1 MAHMWLLRC
10 GGAAR
15 GVDTVVRGRLWA
27 CRSNRSTAEAT
38 EAVKKQPKSKG
49 AALQVVLTY
58 VAMICRFAGIGDPIE
73 GLRSFC
79 GVFSAQKRCVR
90 NEFGVIYD
98 HFFDA

>member
-1 MAHMWLLRC
+1 MA
-10 GGAAR
+10 
-15 GVDTVVRGRLWA
+15 T
-27 CRSNRSTAEAT
+27 EAT

-79 GVFSAQKRCVR
+79 GVFSGQKCGVR
-90 NEFGVIYD
+90 HEFGV
-98 HFFDA
+98 F